1 MKSLLVIGLIAAAE
15 SVFAAGSCQN
25 IDLRPQLGP
34 VLNQDGAGYCYA
46 YTAADLVSHKLGKQV
61 SAVDIALQYTKRH
74 DQLMYNKEGNRYL
87 NKVSKERDNDI
98 KEGGWVR
105 YALPYAAEAGFCAEE
120 KVNSNDFST
129 DKDLAKGLVN
139 MNQLALKQYNLD
151 TADGAE
157 CVQFAKIQNVFPG
170 VSMREMQEVANRS
183 NVMNIGTNL
192 ADVAC
197 EPRIKPEPALK
208 FRNIYGSDRSTGVI
222 SASEFS
228 QMDSVLNSGKPL
240 SLTLS
245 MESLYEFRNARVK
258 RQPIHAITL
267 AGRQYNPR
275 TGKCEYILKNSW
287 GPECDSKYKVRCEN
301 GYMFVPE
308 EVLRKLIMQADY
320 IE

>member
-1 MKSLLVIGLIAAAE
+1 MKSLIVVGLLAVAE
-15 SVFAAGSCQN
+15 SVFAAGSCQS
-25 IDLRPQLGP
+25 IDLRSQLGP

-46 YTAADLVSHKLGKQV
+46 YTAADLISHKLGKQV

-74 DQLMYNKEGNRYL
+74 DRLMYNAEGRNYL
-87 NKVSKERDNDI
+87 NKVSSERSDDVDH
-98 KEGGWVR
+98 GGWVR
-105 YALPYAAEAGFCAEE
+105 YALPYAQEAGFCSEE
-120 KVNSNDFST
+120 KVNSNDFT
-129 DKDLAKGLVN
+129 NDKDMINSLVN
-139 MNQLALKQYNLD
+139 LNQLALKEYSLD
-151 TADGAE
+151 TANGSDCAK
-157 CVQFAKIQNVFPG
+157 FAKIQRVFPG
-170 VSMREMQEVANRS
+170 VSMRELQDAANKS
-183 NVMNIGTNL
+183 TVMNVGTNV
-192 ADVAC
+192 ADIAC
-197 EPRIKPEPALK
+197 EPRIKPETPMRFK
-208 FRNIYGSDRSTGVI
+208 NIYGSDRKDGVI
-222 SASEFS
+222 NSTQFN
-228 QMDSVLNSGKPL
+228 QLDSVLNSGKPL

-308 EVLRKLIMQADY
+308 EVLRRIIMQADY